1 MKYINIFLSLLQKN
15 KRSVIIQKILLR
27 FFDKKSSLT
36 FNENV
41 KWLNQNS
48 ITVKDFCKKIDHSLW
63 SQIQN
68 DLLEIKSDSSNKMKK
83 INIDLG
89 GGGSVELLYFLVRYV
104 RPSIVVETGVAAGYS
119 SYSILYALEKNQ
131 FGNLYSSDFPYFR
144 IKNPEKYIGILVPE
158 HLKKRWLLFIEG
170 DKKNL
175 VKIKNQIN
183 KIDLFHY
190 DSDKSYIGRKET
202 FETLSDKLEYSWTV
216 IDDIQDNSFFF
227 DLSNEIKNS
236 YYIIKYKN
244 KWIGVIRPR
253 IHKLQKYV

>member
-1 MKYINIFLSLLQKN
+1 M
-15 KRSVIIQKILLR
+15 
-27 FFDKKSSLT
+27 
-36 FNENV
+36 
-41 KWLNQNS
+41 
-48 ITVKDFCKKIDHSLW
+48 
-63 SQIQN
+63 
-68 DLLEIKSDSSNKMKK
+68 
-83 INIDLG
+83 
-89 GGGSVELLYFLVRYV
+89 
-104 RPSIVVETGVAAGYS
+104 
-119 SYSILYALEKNQ
+119 YALEKNQ